1 MVVEKQKKDANKYI
15 AEVNKT
21 KLADRLKKAEQD
33 SDEDDLVGWHL
44 D

>member
-21 KLADRLKKAEQD
+21 KLADRLKKAE
-33 SDEDDLVGWHL
+33 
-44 D
+44 